1 MTKPLAPLTETLTSL
16 HRCPEPVATVSVMS
30 AGPEYT
36 IAIRRVQDMI
46 ELGRRLNLNV
56 EALLTEASIEPMLL
70 DEGRSRVTAAQ
81 ASMLIRHL
89 WQVTDDELLGLGLQ
103 PVPRGTFRLVCFGLL
118 SAADVGTALRR
129 FESFNKSLPGVPPVM
144 LSEDAGVA
152 RVSFDISAVSQP
164 VGLAIDT
171 MLAVVHRFIGWAI
184 RRRVALLGVEVPYPA
199 DPELDDYDLLFGAPV
214 RFSAPAPALMFDAEV
229 LSTPILRSEQE
240 LMDFLRDA
248 PAGVLERRD
257 YGVSLTSQVRRILQR
272 GLSGDWPS
280 VEDLAAELA
289 MSPQTLRRKLREENT
304 SARDIREDILRDAA
318 IASLVR
324 GDETVAALSR
334 RLGFSEPSAFSRAF
348 RRWTGSAPG
357 SYQP

>member
-1 MTKPLAPLTETLTSL
+1 
-16 HRCPEPVATVSVMS
+16 MS

-46 ELGRRLNLNV
+46 ELGRRLNLDV
-56 EALLTEASIEPMLL
+56 ETLLTEASIEPMLL
-70 DEGRSRVTAAQ
+70 DEGRSRATAAQ
-81 ASMLIRHL
+81 ASTLIRHV

-184 RRRVALLGVEVPYPA
+184 RRRVALLGVEVPYRA

-229 LSTPILRSEQE
+229 LSAPIVRSEQE
-240 LMDFLRDA
+240 LMEFLRDA

-272 GLSGDWPS
+272 GPAGDWPS
-280 VEDLAAELA
+280 VEDTAAELA

-357 SYQP
+357 SYQH

>member
-1 MTKPLAPLTETLTSL
+1 
-16 HRCPEPVATVSVMS
+16 MS
-30 AGPEYT
+30 ADSGYT
-36 IAIRRVQDMI
+36 IAIRRVQDMV
-46 ELGRRLNLNV
+46 ELGRRLNLDI
-56 EALLTEASIEPMLL
+56 EALLTGAGIEPMLL
-70 DEGRSRVTAAQ
+70 DEGRSRVTTAQ
-81 ASMLIRHL
+81 ATTLIRHV

-118 SAADVGTALRR
+118 SAADVRVALER

-144 LSEDAGVA
+144 LSEDAGAA
-152 RVSFDISAVSQP
+152 RLSFDISAVSQP

-171 MLAVVHRFIGWAI
+171 MLAVMHRFIGWAI
-184 RRRVALLGVEVPYPA
+184 RRRVALRGIEVPYPA
-199 DPELDDYDLLFGAPV
+199 DPGLDDYDLLFGAPV
-214 RFSAPAPALMFDAEV
+214 RFSAPAPALVFDAEV
-229 LSTPILRSEQE
+229 LSAPIVRNEQE

-272 GLSGDWPS
+272 GLSGAWPS
-280 VEDLAAELA
+280 VDDIAAELA

-357 SYQP
+357 SYQH